1 MKRARAGLAGL
12 ILLVASLGAAGCT
25 EAIARSEP
33 APQAGGD
40 AAPSIEQLAEAMAAW
55 QADAVSVQM
64 MIRTVATDAA
74 GETVFDLEQRVLADL
89 RTWELY
95 AVTGSG
101 PVAGLEVEVDFHM
114 LLRGDGIYMT
124 PAPEE
129 GWLQIGEGI
138 DFGTFAES
146 MQSSGFDADLLT
158 DPRLDVE
165 FGRGTLEG
173 REVWVVRTLI
183 SPELL
188 DDPRIRQAAGD
199 ALGDLWNEEEFE
211 AGRAAFAGDLSSV
224 QYVDPLTGATLRSEM
239 TWTVVDGGGLLAIRA
254 ASDVIGWN
262 APFAMPE
269 PEPLLDDDEAEAIFD
284 PWFGGEAEDP
294 GDSRVES

>member
-33 APQAGGD
+33 APQAGGG
-40 AAPSIEQLAEAMAAW
+40 AEPSLEQLAEAMAAW

-114 LLRGDGIYMT
+114 LRRGDGIYMT

-173 REVWVVRTLI
+173 REVWVVRT
-183 SPELL
+183 SVPPEFLG
-188 DDPRIRQAAGD
+188 DPRLRQAAGD
-199 ALGDLWNEEEFE
+199 AFGDLLAEEEFD
-211 AGRAAFAGDLSSV
+211 AAVNQFAGDLVSV
-224 QYVDPLTGATLRSEM
+224 QYVDPLTGATLRSETSM
-239 TWTVVDGGGLLAIRA
+239 GIDDGSGLLRITATA
-254 ASDVIGWN
+254 DTIGWN
-262 APFAMPE
+262 VPFAMPE
-269 PEPLLDDDEAEAIFD
+269 PAPLLDDDEAEAIFD
-284 PWFGGEAEDP
+284 PWFGEEAD
-294 GDSRVES
+294 DSRVES